1 MLLALAVA
9 AWGTLAQ
16 VRQRPVPS
24 FTDCLR
30 GQELSSLRQAAA
42 GNETEQVRFLL
53 GDEAGYLRGADQL
66 ARAQVVT
73 DFLGDLLQAAR
84 REPLDEALARSS
96 PLYRTAVAFAAAAPV
111 QQPAFVSYRS
121 VLFSALASPWVAQGG
136 CDSST
141 LLRLRESMVGWR
153 LLLVAA
159 SAWLAWQLAA
169 RHRGPAAAA
178 VAMLVAL
185 DAQLNQAASTFMP
198 DVPGAALALLWLAA
212 LAHLVHRPRRWVAL
226 GVGLLGAATVLV
238 KLDFLYVVPAALLA
252 AALAGG
258 AERRRQVWPVVGL
271 VVLVHGLVLAGFA
284 ARNHAHTGAWF
295 VTSKD
300 TVNLYLGND
309 DDAPARGYRYGM
321 TAREWQVM
329 EDIPVAHAATAR
341 RYGAELALREGLK
354 DRVLELVRDKPWTV
368 LGRVGAKLG
377 IFMTSDGA
385 RHFPLLGAAS
395 VWASTAL
402 MAGGWLGALALW
414 GFGAGAQRAAAAA
427 LSASFLLG
435 LAIVCAVCVE
445 VRYLSHLT
453 PMAAVLG
460 ACGASAWWAR
470 RRVTPPGPHAIGAA
484 SAVGAGRG

>member
-1 MLLALAVA
+1 MHMSESSLSRGRAAICWAVVLLALAVA

-226 GVGLLGAATVLV
+226 GV
-238 KLDFLYVVPAALLA
+238 
-252 AALAGG
+252 
-258 AERRRQVWPVVGL
+258 
-271 VVLVHGLVLAGFA
+271 
-284 ARNHAHTGAWF
+284 
-295 VTSKD
+295 
-300 TVNLYLGND
+300 
-309 DDAPARGYRYGM
+309 
-321 TAREWQVM
+321 
-329 EDIPVAHAATAR
+329 
-341 RYGAELALREGLK
+341 
-354 DRVLELVRDKPWTV
+354 
-368 LGRVGAKLG
+368 
-377 IFMTSDGA
+377 
-385 RHFPLLGAAS
+385 
-395 VWASTAL
+395 
-402 MAGGWLGALALW
+402 
-414 GFGAGAQRAAAAA
+414 
-427 LSASFLLG
+427 
-435 LAIVCAVCVE
+435 
-445 VRYLSHLT
+445 
-453 PMAAVLG
+453 
-460 ACGASAWWAR
+460 
-470 RRVTPPGPHAIGAA
+470 
-484 SAVGAGRG
+484 